1 MVCGD
6 GGGGG
11 GARVRG
17 AGGQVLGGGKARTR
31 AGILDGLAGT
41 GAGGEWGEGSR
52 PYDEQRQWVPV
63 CPPSPP
69 RPPPPAQKHAHARA
83 PLSRLEGV
91 WIGDNGILL
100 SQARPPADPSV
111 PRSCPMPSSPPTPR
125 ASRAAPSA
133 LARHGPSRGAGVARI
148 TSRGAGVARITSRG
162 AGVARMSALF
172 PLPRRGGRI
181 RAIWPHPPSRATVA
195 EHTRVMASFGAG
207 FSRPWILAGPETHS
221 IRGGAGGG
229 WRARCSGG
237 GPRKPA
243 PLRGPLS
250 PSQAECGRPLTSP
263 SERMG
268 DKERGI
274 FAEMSALS
282 RPPLSPLSESL
293 LSRGSPTSHGPARA
307 GSLLSAGAEP

>member
-229 WRARCSGG
+229 LARSLLGRWTAKAGASARSPVALAGGVRAASHF
-237 GPRKPA
+237 
-243 PLRGPLS
+243 
-250 PSQAECGRPLTSP
+250 
-263 SERMG
+263 SERANGRQGARHLCG
-268 DKERGI
+268 DVGA
-274 FAEMSALS
+274 FAP
-282 RPPLSPLSESL
+282 PPLPIV
-293 LSRGSPTSHGPARA
+293 
-307 GSLLSAGAEP
+307 